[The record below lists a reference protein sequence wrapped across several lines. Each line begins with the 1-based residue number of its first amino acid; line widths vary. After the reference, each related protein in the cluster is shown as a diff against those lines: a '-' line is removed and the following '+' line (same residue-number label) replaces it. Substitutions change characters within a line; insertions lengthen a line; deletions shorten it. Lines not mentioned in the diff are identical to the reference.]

1 MEVVAFSG
9 PKWGQELNNIRC
21 QFSVIFLVVNF
32 FGLSSCSGMQDLT
45 RVDLTDEMQVALKE
59 SSDLNDET
67 NEVVYEISSFSDA
80 LKVAVDA
87 SPSVQSLKKAER
99 AVESQLLALVEGEEN
114 PGIILKADKSVPI
127 ENVVVIMD
135 IANRNKLKL
144 VLATS
149 SK

>member
-1 MEVVAFSG
+1 MAIRSKNKVTTNFNMSSMTDIVFLLLIFFIIASTLISPNSLDVML
-9 PKWGQELNNIRC
+9 PKASSSPAPRPQTV
-21 QFSVIFLVVNF
+21 SVSITKDLEYHVN
-32 FGLSSCSGMQDLT
+32 
-45 RVDLTDEMQVALKE
+45 E
-59 SSDLNDET
+59 
-67 NEVVYEISSFSDA
+67 NEVAEQEI
-80 LKVAVDA
+80 
-87 SPSVQSLKKAER
+87 
-99 AVESQLLALVEGEEN
+99 ESQLLKLVEGEEN

>member
-1 MEVVAFSG
+1 MAIRSRNKVTTNFNMSSMTDIVFLLLIFFIIASTLISPNSLDVEL
-9 PKWGQELNNIRC
+9 PKASHMSPRPQTVTIAITKELTYH
-21 QFSVIFLVVNF
+21 VN
-32 FGLSSCSGMQDLT
+32 
-45 RVDLTDEMQVALKE
+45 E
-59 SSDLNDET
+59 
-67 NEVVYEISSFSDA
+67 NEVNEQDI
-80 LKVAVDA
+80 
-87 SPSVQSLKKAER
+87 ER
-99 AVESQLLALVEGEEN
+99 MVLALVKDEEN